1 MINLKKHRM
10 RATMTATEL
19 AERLGVSNKQVSLWE
34 NGIVQP
40 NLKNALAIAK
50 ILGVTIEDLVRE
62 ED

>member
-1 MINLKKHRM
+1 M
-10 RATMTATEL
+10 RAIMTATEL

-50 ILGVTIEDLVRE
+50 ILGVTVEDLTRE
-62 ED
+62 EE